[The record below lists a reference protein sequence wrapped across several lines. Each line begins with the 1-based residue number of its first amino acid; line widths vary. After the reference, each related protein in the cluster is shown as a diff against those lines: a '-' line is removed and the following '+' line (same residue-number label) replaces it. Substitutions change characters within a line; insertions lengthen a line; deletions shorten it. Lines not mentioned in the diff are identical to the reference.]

1 MFRIFK
7 RKVWT
12 PNANWPNGYE
22 PLAVPMDK
30 CSTLREFETRAGA
43 RAYCGRHNDPIRDP
57 ENDVSNEEYYN
68 HEWYEFTE
76 T

>member
-7 RKVWT
+7 RKAWT

-22 PLAVPMDK
+22 PLAVPMDE
-30 CSTLREFETRAGA
+30 CETIDEVETISEAREI
-43 RAYCGRHNDPIRDP
+43 CGEENDPIRDT
-57 ENDVSNEEYYN
+57 ENDVTNEEYYN